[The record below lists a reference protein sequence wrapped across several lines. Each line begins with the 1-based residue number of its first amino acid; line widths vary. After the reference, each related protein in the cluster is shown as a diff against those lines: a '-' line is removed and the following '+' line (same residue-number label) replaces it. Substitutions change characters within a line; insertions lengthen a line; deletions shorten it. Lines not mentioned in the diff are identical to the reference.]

1 MVFLKSDLSIVELVK
16 CANVRQCEY
25 DHKWMNTSMIPVSHK
40 LPVVLIC
47 FSYSR
52 QENLSHHAHATHFNN
67 LTANR
72 N

>member
-1 MVFLKSDLSIVELVK
+1 MVFLRSDLSIVELVK
-16 CANVRQCEY
+16 CANVRQYEY

-52 QENLSHHAHATHFNN
+52 LPIAIPREPITSRPCYTL
-67 LTANR
+67 
-72 N
+72 

>member
-52 QENLSHHAHATHFNN
+52 LPIAISREPITSRPCYTL
-67 LTANR
+67 
-72 N
+72 

>member
-1 MVFLKSDLSIVELVK
+1 MVFLRSDLNIVELVK

-52 QENLSHHAHATHFNN
+52 LPIAIPREPITSRPCYTL
-67 LTANR
+67 
-72 N
+72 

>member
-1 MVFLKSDLSIVELVK
+1 MVFLKSDLSIVELVQ

-25 DHKWMNTSMIPVSHK
+25 DHKRMNMSMIPGSRK

-52 QENLSHHAHATHFNN
+52 LPIAIPREPITSRPCYTLY
-67 LTANR
+67 
-72 N
+72 

>member
-25 DHKWMNTSMIPVSHK
+25 DHKWMNTSMIPVCHK

-52 QENLSHHAHATHFNN
+52 LPIAIPRGPITSRPCNTL
-67 LTANR
+67 
-72 N
+72 

>member
-40 LPVVLIC
+40 LPVVLIF

-52 QENLSHHAHATHFNN
+52 LPIAIPREPITSRPLYT
-67 LTANR
+67 LY
-72 N
+72 